1 MCLTELQVD
10 ELVVKKSIVMKE
22 LEISKRKK
30 WLVTSAEED
39 VLQNEFAQTVD
50 TLRNLVDNLH
60 LKLKKKSGNFIFWGL
75 LLIVLGAGCSVF
87 VMRHNAARQDTIP
100 EAAISATAADR
111 HELYSVKTQS
121 WWKYFLEGY
130 IDLRLSPGKSIPRAN
145 ALRSPALELQYLEK
159 TYQKARANILP
170 LFADSRLAHASVAEL
185 EKAVQNLP
193 SDQREAVLPALKQMQ
208 LCYSRAQEKQA
219 ELVELSCQDRNAW
232 EFSHGTFL
240 VAIIL
245 GMAGFL
251 GMSCL
256 MVSISVNGTD
266 KKRLYIPLALVAI
279 FLFWVI

>member
-1 MCLTELQVD
+1 MFLSCGIMQRGRIQ
-10 ELVVKKSIVMKE
+10 S
-22 LEISKRKK
+22 
-30 WLVTSAEED
+30 
-39 VLQNEFAQTVD
+39 
-50 TLRNLVDNLH
+50 
-60 LKLKKKSGNFIFWGL
+60 LK
-75 LLIVLGAGCSVF
+75 
-87 VMRHNAARQDTIP
+87 QP
-100 EAAISATAADR
+100 
-111 HELYSVKTQS
+111 
-121 WWKYFLEGY
+121 
-130 IDLRLSPGKSIPRAN
+130 LRLSPGKSIPRAN

-219 ELVELSCQDRNAW
+219 ELVKLSCQDRNAW
-232 EFSHGTFL
+232 EFSGGTLL
-240 VAIIL
+240 VAFIL

-279 FLFWVI
+279 FLFFVI